1 MKTIYMIWYKSEYSE
16 GLCFNGRDPFWTTD
30 YNNAVDYKRELEENT
45 KSWGE
50 SATFNV
56 VRFEVKE

>member
-1 MKTIYMIWYKSEYSE
+1 VNHAIFT
-16 GLCFNGRDPFWTTD
+16 FWTTD

-45 KSWGE
+45 KSLSE
-50 SATFNV
+50 SATFNI